1 LPNFVKKPNLCTNK
15 KKAQYSDSQAS
26 EVRAYKLNS
35 LNFSRVR
42 AHLFSRL
49 QDWIPR
55 IPQKIP
61 SFHRGGKAPREALFK
76 LL

>member
-1 LPNFVKKPNLCTNK
+1 MKTYPKKRLSNFVNLPNLCTNK

-26 EVRAYKLNS
+26 EVRAYKLNF
-35 LNFSRVR
+35 LKFSRER

-49 QDWIPR
+49 QDCIPR

-61 SFHRGGKAPREALFK
+61 SFHRGVK
-76 LL
+76 